1 MHHTAPYMH
10 HTMYGA
16 CMVHFWGIYN
26 SFKYFEN
33 TVLRTNFLNFPFS
46 LFFFKNCSSQ
56 FRNWIV
62 FTYFC
67 SMYKLYCV
75 VRFTVLMYGMFIFDL
90 SLVDLFYCFT
100 SFILFIKT
108 IIKHNN
114 RRHGGM
120 IPYEK
125 AVQIGRIPV
134 KQTRTVRAAAAANKS
149 TSSI

>member
-1 MHHTAPYMH
+1 MHHTCTIHAPYMH
-10 HTMYGA
+10 YTCTIHAPYMYGA
-16 CMVHFWGIYN
+16 CMVHFEGLCNI
-26 SFKYFEN
+26 FEFFEN
-33 TVLRTNFLNFPFS
+33 AVLRTNFLNFPFF

-114 RRHGGM
+114 QRHDGK
-120 IPYEK
+120 IRYD
-125 AVQIGRIPV
+125 
-134 KQTRTVRAAAAANKS
+134 
-149 TSSI
+149 